1 MNLSPSLTADL
12 AGLARKYA
20 ARRLVLFGSRA
31 HGDNSQIAV
40 VSAGDEYT
48 LKRAYCG
55 KGYVELRAESPTFS
69 PIILRRKELDPL
81 NYEVIGLAVA
91 FLSGIQ

>member
-31 HGDNSQIAV
+31 RGDNSQIAV

-69 PIILRRKELDPL
+69 PRIELDPL